1 MKEKTIFISYN
12 PTSAAEQT
20 LALRLHTIGAV
31 NGFKMFLPDR
41 FNSETYIDD
50 STKVRINEAGFFV
63 VFSTSPLSTIVK
75 QEIEYAYSVLRDAS
89 KIIVIYSKHV
99 GKNLK
104 GDIVNHF
111 TSVEF
116 DPLTEGSDIVIN
128 KIFNAI
134 FQKQQQD
141 LTQKIQEETNAKA
154 KKELKKQQEET
165 TRLQNA
171 LLAVL
176 GIGVG
181 LMILNEILNNK

>member
-41 FNSETYIDD
+41 FNSETYIDE
-50 STKVRINEAGFFV
+50 STKNRINEAGFFV

-75 QEIEYAYSVLRDAS
+75 QEIEHAYSVLKDAS
-89 KIIVIYSKHV
+89 KIIVIYSTQV

-104 GDIVNHF
+104 GNIVNHF

-116 DPLTEGSDIVIN
+116 DPLTEGSDIVIK
-128 KIFNAI
+128 KIFDAI

-141 LTQKIQEETNAKA
+141 LIQKIQEETNAKA